1 MSFWVLVI
9 AAIAWFFLVPP
20 KEKPQ
25 AVLSLPVAQ
34 PAASSAAH
42 GVQCLQSL
50 RKQLAAD
57 EKLTPELKAAFNSIA
72 AAFKDG
78 GAA

>member
-9 AAIAWFFLVPP
+9 AAIAWFFFVPP

-25 AVLSLPVAQ
+25 AVLSLPVA
-34 PAASSAAH
+34 PSSAH
-42 GVQCLQSL
+42 GIQCLQSL

-57 EKLTPELKAAFNSIA
+57 EKLTPDLKAAFNSIA